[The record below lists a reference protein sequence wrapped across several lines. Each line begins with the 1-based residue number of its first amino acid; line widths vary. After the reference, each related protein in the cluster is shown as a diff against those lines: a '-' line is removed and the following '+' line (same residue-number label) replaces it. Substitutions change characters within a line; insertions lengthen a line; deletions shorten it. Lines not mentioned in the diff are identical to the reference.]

1 MNEVDD
7 ARAMLS
13 MAEKN
18 LRALKGMDDATVFY
32 DEIFGFHVQQTIA
45 KSLKAWII
53 AIGVAFPF
61 IHNLARLLAILE
73 ENGCDVESFWD
84 LVEYTAYAVNFRYD
98 AAEMTDDPLDRSDAS
113 EKAQRLYDHVERLLN
128 NASTEASSEASQS
141 EIDDEK

>member
-1 MNEVDD
+1 MNGIDD

-13 MAEKN
+13 MAERD
-18 LRALKGMDDATVFY
+18 LRALKGMDDAAVFD
-32 DEIFGFHVQQTIA
+32 DEIFGFHVQQAIE

-53 AIGVAFPF
+53 AIGVESPF

-84 LVEYTAYAVNFRYD
+84 LVEYTAYAVTFRYD

-113 EKAQRLYDHVERLLN
+113 EKAQRLYDHVRKI
-128 NASTEASSEASQS
+128 
-141 EIDDEK
+141 IDTAPK

>member
-1 MNEVDD
+1 MNEVDE

-61 IHNLARLLAILE
+61 IHNLARLLTILE

-113 EKAQRLYDHVERLLN
+113 EKAQRLYDHVHKI
-128 NASTEASSEASQS
+128 
-141 EIDDEK
+141 IDTATKF

>member
-1 MNEVDD
+1 MNEIDD
-7 ARAMLS
+7 ARAMLL

-18 LRALKGMDDATVFY
+18 LRALKGMGDATVFD
-32 DEIFGFHVQQTIA
+32 DEIFGFHVQQAIE

-73 ENGCDVESFWD
+73 ESGCDVESFWN

-98 AAEMTDDPLDRSDAS
+98 AG
-113 EKAQRLYDHVERLLN
+113 
-128 NASTEASSEASQS
+128 
-141 EIDDEK
+141 

>member
-1 MNEVDD
+1 MNRIDE

-53 AIGVAFPF
+53 AIGVEFPF
-61 IHNLARLLAILE
+61 IHNLARLLAILD
-73 ENGCDVESFWD
+73 ENGCDVELFWD
-84 LVEYTAYAVNFRYD
+84 LVEYTAYAVTFRYD
-98 AAEMTDDPLDRSDAS
+98 AAEMTDDPLDRPDAS
-113 EKAQRLYDHVERLLN
+113 EKAQRLYDHVEQILN

-141 EIDDEK
+141 ENDE

>member
-1 MNEVDD
+1 MNGIDD

-13 MAEKN
+13 MAERD
-18 LRALKGMDDATVFY
+18 LRALKGMDDATVFD
-32 DEIFGFHVQQTIA
+32 DEIFGFHVQQAIE

-53 AIGVAFPF
+53 AIGVESPF

-84 LVEYTAYAVNFRYD
+84 LVEYTAYAVTFRYD

-113 EKAQRLYDHVERLLN
+113 EKAQRLYDHVRKI
-128 NASTEASSEASQS
+128 
-141 EIDDEK
+141 IDTTTQC

>member
-18 LRALKGMDDATVFY
+18 LRALKGMDDANVFD

-53 AIGVAFPF
+53 AIGVEFPF

-73 ENGCDVESFWD
+73 DNGCDVESFWD

-98 AAEMTDDPLDRSDAS
+98 AAEMTDAPLDRSDAS
-113 EKAQRLYDHVERLLN
+113 EKAQRLYDHVEQLLN
-128 NASTEASSEASQS
+128 DASTEASQS
-141 EIDDEK
+141 ENDDEE

>member
-1 MNEVDD
+1 MNEVDE

-53 AIGVAFPF
+53 AIGAEFPF
-61 IHNLARLLAILE
+61 THNLARLLAILE
-73 ENGCDVESFWD
+73 ENGCEVESLWD
-84 LVEYTAYAVNFRYD
+84 LVEYTAYAVTFRYD
-98 AAEMTDDPLDRSDAS
+98 ASEMTDDPLDRSDAS
-113 EKAQRLYDHVERLLN
+113 EKAQRLYDHVRKI
-128 NASTEASSEASQS
+128 
-141 EIDDEK
+141 IDTAPKS

>member
-1 MNEVDD
+1 MNGIDD

-13 MAEKN
+13 MAERD
-18 LRALKGMDDATVFY
+18 LRALKGMDDATVFD
-32 DEIFGFHVQQTIA
+32 DEICGFHVQQTIA

-53 AIGVAFPF
+53 AIGVEFPF

-84 LVEYTAYAVNFRYD
+84 LVEYTAYAVTFRYD
-98 AAEMTDDPLDRSDAS
+98 AAEMTDDPLDRSDAL
-113 EKAQRLYDHVERLLN
+113 EKAQRLYGHVEQLLN

-141 EIDDEK
+141 EIDA

>member
-1 MNEVDD
+1 MNEIDD

-13 MAEKN
+13 MAERD
-18 LRALKGMDDATVFY
+18 LRALKGMDDATVFD
-32 DEIFGFHVQQTIA
+32 DEIFGFHVQQAIE

-53 AIGVAFPF
+53 AIGVEFPF

-84 LVEYTAYAVNFRYD
+84 LVEYTAYAVTFRYD

-113 EKAQRLYDHVERLLN
+113 EKAQRLYDHVEQLLN
-128 NASTEASSEASQS
+128 NASTETSSEGLQS
-141 EIDDEK
+141 ENDV

>member
-1 MNEVDD
+1 MNEVDE

-13 MAEKN
+13 LAEKN
-18 LRALKGMDDATVFY
+18 LRALKGMDDATIFY

-53 AIGVAFPF
+53 AIGVTFPF

-73 ENGCDVESFWD
+73 ENGCDVEPFWD

-98 AAEMTDDPLDRSDAS
+98 AAEMTDGPLDRSDAS
-113 EKAQRLYDHVERLLN
+113 EKAQRLYDHVRKIID
-128 NASTEASSEASQS
+128 TETKS
-141 EIDDEK
+141 

>member
-1 MNEVDD
+1 MNEVDE

-53 AIGVAFPF
+53 AIGVEFPF
-61 IHNLARLLAILE
+61 IHTLARLLAILE

-84 LVEYTAYAVNFRYD
+84 LVEYTPYAVNFRYD
-98 AAEMTDDPLDRSDAS
+98 AAEMTDDPLDRPDAS
-113 EKAQRLYDHVERLLN
+113 EKAQRLYDHVRKIID
-128 NASTEASSEASQS
+128 TETKS
-141 EIDDEK
+141 

>member
-1 MNEVDD
+1 MNEVDE

-13 MAEKN
+13 MVEKN

-53 AIGVAFPF
+53 AIGVEFPLT
-61 IHNLARLLAILE
+61 HNLARLLAILE

-84 LVEYTAYAVNFRYD
+84 LVEYTAYAVTFRYD
-98 AAEMTDDPLDRSDAS
+98 VAEMTDDPIDRSDAS
-113 EKAQRLYDHVERLLN
+113 EKSQRLYDHVRKI
-128 NASTEASSEASQS
+128 
-141 EIDDEK
+141 IDTATQC

>member
-1 MNEVDD
+1 MKEVDE

-53 AIGVAFPF
+53 AIGVEFPF

-73 ENGCDVESFWD
+73 ENKCDVDSFWD

-113 EKAQRLYDHVERLLN
+113 EKAQKLYDHVEQLLN
-128 NASTEASSEASQS
+128 DASTEASQS
-141 EIDDEK
+141 ETDDEE

>member
-1 MNEVDD
+1 MNEVDE

-18 LRALKGMDDATVFY
+18 LRALKGMDDETVFY

-61 IHNLARLLAILE
+61 SHNLARLLAILE

-84 LVEYTAYAVNFRYD
+84 LVEYTAYAVTFRYD
-98 AAEMTDDPLDRSDAS
+98 AAEMPDDPIDRPDAS
-113 EKAQRLYDHVERLLN
+113 EKAQRLYDHVEQLLN
-128 NASTEASSEASQS
+128 DASTEASQS
-141 EIDDEK
+141 ETDDEE

>member
-1 MNEVDD
+1 MNEVDE

-53 AIGVAFPF
+53 AIDVEFPF

-84 LVEYTAYAVNFRYD
+84 LVEYTAYAVTFRYD
-98 AAEMTDDPLDRSDAS
+98 AAEMTDDPIDRSDAS
-113 EKAQRLYDHVERLLN
+113 EKSQRLYDHVRKI
-128 NASTEASSEASQS
+128 
-141 EIDDEK
+141 IDTATQC